1 MNKKLFDKGMVVR
14 REVLG
19 DEYVDRSLANATDFS
34 IEMQELVTEYAWGAI
49 WCRDGLTRAER
60 SLLNLGLLSALNR
73 GQEFKAHVRGA
84 INNGVTR
91 EQIKEVLL
99 QVAVY
104 CGAPAALEAFR
115 LAGEVLAELDS
126 A

>member
-1 MNKKLFDKGMVVR
+1 VDKELFDNGMRVR

-34 IEMQELVTEYAWGAI
+34 MEMQELVTEFAWGAI
-49 WCRDGLTRAER
+49 WCRGGLSRVER
-60 SLLNLGLLSALNR
+60 SLVNLGLLSVLNR
-73 GQEFKAHVRGA
+73 SQEFKAHVRGA
-84 INNGVTR
+84 LNNGVTQ

-115 LAGEVLAELDS
+115 LAGEVFAELDT

>member
-1 MNKKLFDKGMVVR
+1 MNRQLFDKGMVIR

-19 DEYVDRSLANATDFS
+19 DAYVDSSLANTTDFS
-34 IEMQELVTEYAWGAI
+34 KEMQELVTQYAWGEI
-49 WCRDGLTRAER
+49 WNRGELSRAER
-60 SLLNLGLLSALNR
+60 SLINLALLTALNR
-73 GQEFKAHVRGA
+73 SQEFKTHVRGA
-84 INNGVTR
+84 INNGVSR

-115 LAGEVLAELDS
+115 LAGEVLAELD
-126 A
+126 AG

>member
-1 MNKKLFDKGMVVR
+1 VDKERFDKGMVVR

-34 IEMQELVTEYAWGAI
+34 MEMQELATEYAWGEI
-49 WCRDGLTRAER
+49 WSRDGLTRAER

-73 GQEFKAHVRGA
+73 GHEFKVHVRGA

-104 CGAPAALEAFR
+104 CGAPAGLEAFR